1 MGAGQDPVNGLALVA
16 QLDCLPSPRQ
26 PGQSERMP
34 PEIEAC
40 LPLGLHPVSRMFL
53 EALLAGRITQQ
64 DFLWAFHLPNSD
76 YLPVAECIVKTLS
89 NLPNTNPA
97 LHL

>member
-1 MGAGQDPVNGLALVA
+1 MGAGPDPVNGLAFA
-16 QLDCLPSPRQ
+16 PQLDWPPSPRQ
-26 PGQSERMP
+26 PEPSERMP

-40 LPLGLHPVSRMFL
+40 LPVRLHPVSRMFL
-53 EALLAGRITQQ
+53 EAFLAGRITRQ

-89 NLPNTNPA
+89 NLSNTNPA